1 MAGVSGK
8 QRFDLTKWIY
18 KNKKKNG
25 GEHEPWKLHLLDIK
39 INKEASL
46 PL

>member
-18 KNKKKNG
+18 KNKKKKRWG
-25 GEHEPWKLHLLDIK
+25 TRAM
-39 INKEASL
+39 EAAL
-46 PL
+46 VRH